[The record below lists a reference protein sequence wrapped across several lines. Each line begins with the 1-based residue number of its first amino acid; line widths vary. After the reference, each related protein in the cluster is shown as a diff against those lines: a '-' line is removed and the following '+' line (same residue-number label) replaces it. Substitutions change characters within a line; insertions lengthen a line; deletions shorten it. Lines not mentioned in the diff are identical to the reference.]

1 MHTMFTIAL
10 LTGGTVLAIQVLLS
24 LIGID
29 KSFTDADLHISDGHS
44 PALSGAELLSVRSIA
59 AAAALFGATGLAL
72 DRYMPAFVAALPA
85 LLAGFGGALLN
96 AYLTRLML
104 RAQSDGSLR
113 LTGAIGAIGKVYL
126 PVPAGQGGSGI
137 VQLELQGR
145 TVELRAVT
153 RESVDLPTG
162 TPVLVVAVDPEGETV
177 EVVSTSSI
185 EALS

>member
-10 LTGGTVLAIQVLLS
+10 LTGGIILAIQVVLS

-29 KSFTDADLHISDGHS
+29 KSFADADLDASGGES
-44 PALSGAELLSVRSIA
+44 PVLSGAELLSVRSMA
-59 AAAALFGATGLAL
+59 AAAAVFGATGLAL
-72 DRYMPAFVAALPA
+72 ERFIPAFIAAMPALI
-85 LLAGFGGALLN
+85 AGFGAAVLN

-104 RAQSDGSLR
+104 RVQSDGSLR
-113 LTGAIGAIGKVYL
+113 LADAIGATGTVYL
-126 PVPAGQGGSGI
+126 PVPGSNAGAGI
-137 VQLELQGR
+137 VQFALQGR

-153 RESVDLPTG
+153 RESAALPTG
-162 TPVLVVAVDPEGETV
+162 TPVLVVSVDPAGETV

>member
-10 LTGGTVLAIQVLLS
+10 LTGGIILAIQVLLS
-24 LIGID
+24 LVGID
-29 KSFTDADLHISDGHS
+29 RSFTDADFDVSDGHS
-44 PALSGAELLSVRSIA
+44 PALSGAELLSVRSLA

-72 DRYMPAFVAALPA
+72 DRYMPAVVAALPA
-85 LLAGFGGALLN
+85 LLAGFGGAVLN
-96 AYLTRLML
+96 AYLTRFML

-113 LTGAIGAIGKVYL
+113 LANAVGATGRVYL
-126 PVPAGQGGSGI
+126 PVPAAEAGSGI
-137 VQLELQGR
+137 VQFELQGR

-153 RESVDLPTG
+153 REGADLPTG
-162 TPVLVVAVDPEGETV
+162 AAVLVVAVDPAGETV

>member
-10 LTGGTVLAIQVLLS
+10 LTGGIILAIQVLLS

-29 KSFTDADLHISDGHS
+29 KTFADADLELSGGES
-44 PALSGAELLSVRSIA
+44 PALSGAELLSVRSLA
-59 AAAALFGATGLAL
+59 AAAAIFGATGIAL
-72 DRYMPAFVAALPA
+72 DRYMPAVLAALPA
-85 LLAGFGGALLN
+85 LAAGFGAAVLN

-113 LTGAIGAIGKVYL
+113 LANAVGATGTVYL
-126 PVPAGQGGSGI
+126 AVPGADQGTGI

-145 TVELRAVT
+145 TVELRART
-153 RESVDLPTG
+153 READGLATG
-162 TPVLVVAVDPEGETV
+162 AAVLVVAVDPEGETV